1 MGRLSCVGLLC
12 WLAAI
17 TTIAFAEPGENTD
30 TLSATQTTDVS
41 IINSK
46 NKQRT
51 KTSTNGITN
60 TKNTRAKKQV
70 VRKMRIKEKKQNAI
84 RARDLQI
91 PPASAYSVS
100 ARTVNL
106 KSPMCQYAAKNDVV
120 ALKRALLASNYS
132 VSEVN
137 TICKYSE
144 SLFFI
149 AVKNNNYL
157 ASKLLIEKGA
167 DVNFQNEAGVSA
179 LHIAARVDTPNMDRI
194 FELLL
199 HSRSLNINIK
209 DAEGYTPLMRAVE
222 FEKISVVRALVRLGA
237 DKNVKNNYGHT
248 AVDLAKNISEGAKN
262 NEEKAVSEAIVNI
275 LMAEA

>member
-1 MGRLSCVGLLC
+1 M
-12 WLAAI
+12 
-17 TTIAFAEPGENTD
+17 
-30 TLSATQTTDVS
+30 
-41 IINSK
+41 
-46 NKQRT
+46 
-51 KTSTNGITN
+51 
-60 TKNTRAKKQV
+60 
-70 VRKMRIKEKKQNAI
+70 
-84 RARDLQI
+84 
-91 PPASAYSVS
+91 
-100 ARTVNL
+100 
-106 KSPMCQYAAKNDVV
+106 
-120 ALKRALLASNYS
+120 
-132 VSEVN
+132 
-137 TICKYSE
+137 
-144 SLFFI
+144 
-149 AVKNNNYL
+149 
-157 ASKLLIEKGA
+157 
-167 DVNFQNEAGVSA
+167 SA